1 MHGRLDLGHVSGL
14 TAVSGIPAA
23 MTVLA
28 ALAVTGWSLRTASS
42 PDTPRGLAWICA
54 ALAPLAVLTAL
65 AATLGLVVPGFYGP

>member
-1 MHGRLDLGHVSGL
+1 
-14 TAVSGIPAA
+14 